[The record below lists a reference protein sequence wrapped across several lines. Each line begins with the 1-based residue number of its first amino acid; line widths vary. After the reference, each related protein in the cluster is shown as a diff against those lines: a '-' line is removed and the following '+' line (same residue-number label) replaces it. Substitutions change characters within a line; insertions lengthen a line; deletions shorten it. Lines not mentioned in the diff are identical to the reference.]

1 MISVQGIENIRNE
14 IQDTMEPL
22 IDPVHGH
29 GRYKNTS
36 LHQLS
41 SSVRLTQELLHY
53 WKVLFLCGK
62 GYSTSCVFSET
73 LDVSFLIY
81 LFSQSLVNLLV
92 TGHAVSNVW
101 DGDRECSGMSK
112 TSMKLLNT
120 HTNTPYSHSRHMHTY
135 QTHRTQLCG
144 PRFKPYPPE
153 GNNSC
158 IPQQCTK
165 DTN

>member
-1 MISVQGIENIRNE
+1 
-14 IQDTMEPL
+14 MEPL

-36 LHQLS
+36 S
-41 SSVRLTQELLHY
+41 SHFFINWLTQEIPHY
-53 WKVLFLCGK
+53 GK
-62 GYSTSCVFSET
+62 IIFCVIKGNCKSYVVSRI
-73 LDVSFLIY
+73 LDVSYLIC

-112 TSMKLLNT
+112 TLLKLL
-120 HTNTPYSHSRHMHTY
+120 HASTNMPYSHNRHMHTY
-135 QTHRTQLCG
+135 HTDKTLFCG

-153 GNNSC
+153 GNNSY

-165 DTN
+165 GQIDSSLT